1 MENDVDPMDAI
12 REIRREE
19 GVPEDELPERVDI
32 PSSEVLSQDETDT
45 EKEKADDEELQNA
58 KGEETPQTE
67 ETVDDKPAKEAAEG
81 DEQAADDDT
90 DQEKTDGEDASEE
103 DKEAAAKETAGP
115 VVRKFK
121 ANGQDFEFSDEEILD
136 QFETVFG
143 KAMDYTQKMQKIAPY
158 RKMISALEQEG
169 VTHDALN
176 LALDALKGDK
186 GAIKKMLEQN
196 SIDAYDLT
204 QQDEDAK
211 AYVPG
216 NYGKGET
223 QLEIEEITSTISSD
237 EEFKITSHVIDDQW
251 DGQSRAHIAENPNL
265 ILGLH
270 NDVKS
275 GLYDKVAPAAMKLKV
290 LDGNV
295 KKSDIEYYMLAGQQ
309 LAQEMAAQE
318 KTEEGQ
324 KTVDELNKDAQGADS
339 KFDKASSEADRKR
352 SASSTGTRAD
362 RKGVIDYLDDDDEAY
377 DEWRKNLDS
386 QI

>member
-1 MENDVDPMDAI
+1 MPRELTEEEIMENDVDPMDAI

-67 ETVDDKPAKEAAEG
+67 ETVDDETAKEAAEG

-103 DKEAAAKETAGP
+103 DKEAADKETAGP

-186 GAIKKMLEQN
+186 GAM
-196 SIDAYDLT
+196 T
-204 QQDEDAK
+204 
-211 AYVPG
+211 
-216 NYGKGET
+216 
-223 QLEIEEITSTISSD
+223 
-237 EEFKITSHVIDDQW
+237 
-251 DGQSRAHIAENPNL
+251 
-265 ILGLH
+265 
-270 NDVKS
+270 
-275 GLYDKVAPAAMKLKV
+275 
-290 LDGNV
+290 
-295 KKSDIEYYMLAGQQ
+295 
-309 LAQEMAAQE
+309 
-318 KTEEGQ
+318 
-324 KTVDELNKDAQGADS
+324 
-339 KFDKASSEADRKR
+339 
-352 SASSTGTRAD
+352 
-362 RKGVIDYLDDDDEAY
+362 
-377 DEWRKNLDS
+377 
-386 QI
+386 